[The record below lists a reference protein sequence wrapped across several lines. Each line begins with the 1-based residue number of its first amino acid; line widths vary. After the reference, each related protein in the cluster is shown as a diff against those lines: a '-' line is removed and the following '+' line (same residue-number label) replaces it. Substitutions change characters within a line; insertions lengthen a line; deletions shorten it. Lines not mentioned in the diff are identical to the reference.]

1 MKFISFSKND
11 VETAGLVIGDE
22 VVDLSICAPNL
33 PRTLLGLVQA
43 NKLEEAGHLGGS
55 AKNTGRQSLAF
66 LKYLPL
72 IPHPPKVVNLIRR
85 TTRDTNTPG
94 TSISMT
100 TRLCAHLEPMWSPK
114 KTGALDCGIELAVV
128 LKKAGRRIRTED
140 VLECVAGYSVFVG
153 GVIRG
158 LPVGQT
164 IAVARNGDKT
174 APFGPQLVTSE
185 ELPPLA
191 SGLRMT
197 LKKNGVIVQEG
208 TTSELWDVAQAVSLT
223 SHYMTLEV
231 GDVITMGTLEGTA
244 SGMGV
249 SYLRSG
255 DIISAEI
262 EHLGC
267 LLNSVTDE
275 P

>member
-1 MKFISFSKND
+1 MRFISFSKNG

-22 VVDLSICAPNL
+22 AVDLSVSAPNL
-33 PRTLLGLVQA
+33 PRTLLGLIQA
-43 NKLEEAGHLGGS
+43 NKLEEAGHVGSS
-55 AKNTGRQSLAF
+55 AKMNGRQSLAS

-85 TTRDTNTPG
+85 TATDAKNPG
-94 TSISMT
+94 TSISVT

-114 KTGALDCGIELAVV
+114 KTGALDYGIELAVV
-128 LKKAGRRIRTED
+128 LKRGGRRLRTED
-140 VLECVAGYSVFVG
+140 VLECIAGYSVFVG
-153 GVIRG
+153 GIIRG
-158 LPVGQT
+158 LPAGQT
-164 IAVARNGDKT
+164 VAVARNGDKT
-174 APFGPQLVTSE
+174 APFGPQLVTPE

-191 SGLRMT
+191 AGLRMT

-208 TTSELWDVAQAVSLT
+208 TTSELWDVAQGVSLT
-223 SHYMTLEV
+223 SNYMTLET

-244 SGMGV
+244 SETGL

-255 DIISAEI
+255 DIVSSEI

-267 LLNSVTDE
+267 LQNSVADE